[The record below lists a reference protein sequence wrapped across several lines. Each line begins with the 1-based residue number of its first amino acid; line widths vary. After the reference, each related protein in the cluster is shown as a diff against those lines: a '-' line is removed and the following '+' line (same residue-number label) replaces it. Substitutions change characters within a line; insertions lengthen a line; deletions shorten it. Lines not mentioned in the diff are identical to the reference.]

1 MELVINL
8 KNKKK
13 HISIN
18 KKLILNF
25 SLPMILFILIF
36 SIIVNMSFKSEFD
49 SYVFLKNKTII
60 NEINNDIH
68 KAYINDEWDMEILN
82 NIGENLFKNGIIL
95 KVLDKDKNNIWNVSK
110 RFKADHSDDYNYVK
124 NNIKKVNKNLKKRIV
139 KDESPIYDDKNEVI
153 GYRVLMYDKNIYY
166 LSDDITFLN
175 EINNTLIALS
185 VLLILNILIVSL
197 FVARKISNPIKKVS
211 YVTKSMKRGEY
222 KNLDYTGKIEEVND
236 LILSINNLS
245 ESLKSQEHIRKR
257 LITDLSHELKTP
269 LTSMHGH
276 LQAMIDGIWEATPI
290 RLASIDKELMRITSL
305 IDELK
310 KLNKL
315 ENEPINKSKVNLR
328 NIISSIVIN
337 FQAIALQ
344 KGVKI
349 STKLDDVEIYADED
363 KLSQVITNII
373 SNSIKYNKVD
383 GNVYVSLYKND
394 NKVYIRVKDTGIGIK
409 DEDIQY
415 IFERFYRGDK
425 SRSKSNEGLGVG
437 LTISKMIIKEHGGE
451 ILVNTSLGE
460 GSEFIIIL
468 PL

>member
-1 MELVINL
+1 M

-222 KNLDYTGKIEEVND
+222 KNLDYTGEIEEVND

-383 GNVYVSLYKND
+383 GNVYLSLYKND

>member
-1 MELVINL
+1 M

-68 KAYINDEWDMEILN
+68 KAYINDKWDMEILN
-82 NIGENLFKNGIIL
+82 NIGENLFKNGITL
-95 KVLDKDKNNIWNVSK
+95 KVLDKDKNNIWSLSK
-110 RFKADHSDDYNYVK
+110 RFKLDHSDEYNYVK
-124 NNIKKVNKNLKKRIV
+124 NNIKKINKNLKKRIV
-139 KDESPIYDDKNEVI
+139 KDESPIYNDKNEVI

-185 VLLILNILIVSL
+185 VLFILNILIVSL

-222 KNLDYTGKIEEVND
+222 KNLDYTGEIEEVND

-344 KGVKI
+344 KGVNI

-437 LTISKMIIKEHGGE
+437 LTISKMIIKEHDGE
-451 ILVNTSLGE
+451 ILVNTNLGE

>member
-1 MELVINL
+1 M

>member
-1 MELVINL
+1 M

-383 GNVYVSLYKND
+383 GNVYLSLYKND

>member
-1 MELVINL
+1 M

-124 NNIKKVNKNLKKRIV
+124 NNIKKVNKNFKKRIV
-139 KDESPIYDDKNEVI
+139 KDESPIYNDKNEVI

>member
-139 KDESPIYDDKNEVI
+139 KDESPIYDDKSEVI

-409 DEDIQY
+409 DEDIEY

>member
-1 MELVINL
+1 M

-95 KVLDKDKNNIWNVSK
+95 KVLDKDKNNI
-110 RFKADHSDDYNYVK
+110 
-124 NNIKKVNKNLKKRIV
+124 KKVNKNLKKRIV
-139 KDESPIYDDKNEVI
+139 KDESPIYDDKSEVI

>member
-1 MELVINL
+1 M

-124 NNIKKVNKNLKKRIV
+124 NNIKKVNKNFKKRIV

-344 KGVKI
+344 KGVNI